1 MKFDWRII
9 SVVIVLLV
17 IVITFRTQTEKLE
30 GDPDAEEMP
39 EEMTEEMTEEI
50 PVSDIGFLGVSGNIR
65 FMEPDSKKE
74 PIVHTDIS

>member
-1 MKFDWRII
+1 M
-9 SVVIVLLV
+9 
-17 IVITFRTQTEKLE
+17 T
-30 GDPDAEEMP
+30 
-39 EEMTEEMTEEI
+39 EEMTEEPEEMTEEI